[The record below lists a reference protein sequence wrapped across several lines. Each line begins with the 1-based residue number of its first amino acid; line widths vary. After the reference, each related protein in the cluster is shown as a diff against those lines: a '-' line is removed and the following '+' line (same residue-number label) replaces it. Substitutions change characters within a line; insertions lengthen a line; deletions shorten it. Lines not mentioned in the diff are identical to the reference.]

1 MKSFEGKVAV
11 VTGGNR
17 GIGLASAK
25 RLKDEGAQVAIAG
38 RTPKTLDEAA
48 KMLGDGAL
56 AIQADVSRLE
66 EIENFFSLV
75 KGKLGKIDI
84 LFVNAGMGGLTPL
97 AETSEPI
104 YDELFST
111 NLKGAPITRF
121 KKLSPI

>member
-1 MKSFEGKVAV
+1 M
-11 VTGGNR
+11 
-17 GIGLASAK
+17 
-25 RLKDEGAQVAIAG
+25 
-38 RTPKTLDEAA
+38 
-48 KMLGDGAL
+48 
-56 AIQADVSRLE
+56 
-66 EIENFFSLV
+66 V